1 MFLLF
6 DIGGTHMRIAVSR
19 DGKTMSDSVRVAT
32 PSTFEEGLNVLIEK
46 SYMIAAGT
54 RISVAVGGLAGS
66 FDRDHEF
73 LVNGGNVKAWIGKP
87 LKKELER
94 AFQAPVTLENDAALA
109 GLGEALE
116 GAGKDYDIV
125 AYITVSTG
133 MGGARITRKTID
145 QGRYGFEPGFQI
157 IDAGRCL
164 CSKCTKMHLGAH
176 ISGRGIEDQYHKKA
190 EEITDSAIWDDI
202 ARHLA
207 FGLNNTIVHWS
218 PDIVVLGG
226 AVMQSISIENVRRYV
241 AEIMHIYPEIPL
253 IERALLGDSGGLQ
266 GALQIARTIQ
276 IE

>member
-1 MFLLF
+1 
-6 DIGGTHMRIAVSR
+6 MRIAISG
-19 DGKTMSDSVRVAT
+19 DGTTISDPIICAT
-32 PSTFEEGLNVLIEK
+32 PPTYEEGMQMLIEK
-46 SYMIAAGT
+46 SRMLAASAKIA
-54 RISVAVGGLAGS
+54 VAVGGIAGS
-66 FDRDHEF
+66 LDRDHEF

-87 LKKELER
+87 LKKELEH

-109 GLGEALE
+109 GLGEAVE

-133 MGGARITRKTID
+133 MGGARITRKRID
-145 QGRYGFEPGFQI
+145 QCRYGFESGFQI

-176 ISGRGIEDQYHKKA
+176 ISGRGIEDRYHKKA
-190 EEITDSAIWDDI
+190 EEITDSAMWDDI

-241 AEIMHIYPEIPL
+241 AEILHIYPEIPL
-253 IERALLGDSGGLQ
+253 IERALLGDFGGLR
-266 GALQIARTIQ
+266 GALQIARTT
-276 IE
+276 EAV